1 MRMTVKRFLAVLLLT
16 ALLISGTGCACT
28 YLLYRLG
35 SDALTGTPAPAASPT
50 APRLELGSA
59 SQARPDVAF
68 SDMRYER
75 PDLDAL
81 EKELDALLA
90 DAKKGKKPVDELLGR
105 YQSIQAAY
113 NNADSQMS
121 LSYLL
126 YAMNVKTSEY
136 KDEYADLYAR
146 LNELDLTMTDASIA
160 LLESEKYGAAARAA
174 WGDEY
179 SDTVF
184 ENETLNSIEI
194 QPLLE
199 REQDLTFQYDELLS
213 SFELLDGGRRWT
225 VEALAPAYY
234 AGEIDYDEY
243 VRLYDRYYLELNREA
258 GKLFLDL
265 LAVRDNIAKTLGFGS
280 YAAYMYECYD
290 RDYTVVDSRNLQE
303 AVKRYIVP
311 VYIRASTE
319 SYADLSDI
327 SFDLDI
333 YFVKLQRAAKD
344 FSPLLLES
352 LNYMLRNDLYDFD
365 VSTDKMEGSFTT
377 YLSNYNAPFIFS
389 QWEGSSGNVRT
400 VIHELGHFTNY
411 YLNAL
416 VGWSVS
422 DPLDLAEVDSQGLE
436 LLFLRYYDTFFGKNA
451 KTAAAETLLD
461 AMYAIVT
468 GCMEDEFQQEVYQN
482 PSMTLDEMNEL
493 YLRLAGEYG
502 MQELYGFTGTEWV
515 GIPHTFQ
522 SPMYYIS
529 YATSMILSM
538 ELWDKSQVDYDAAR
552 NAYFAVLQREPYAK
566 LRSTA
571 ALNGLSDPLG
581 EGTIEH
587 LADTL
592 AGYFNLG

>member
-1 MRMTVKRFLAVLLLT
+1 MKIIVKRFLAVLLLT
-16 ALLISGTGCACT
+16 ALLASGTGCACT

-35 SDALTGTPAPAASPT
+35 SDALTGTPAPTMAPT

-59 SQARPDVAF
+59 SQAHPDVAF

-81 EKELDALLA
+81 EDGLDALLA
-90 DAKKGKKPVDELLGR
+90 DAKKGRKSVDEMLER
-105 YQSIQAAY
+105 YRSIQDAY

-126 YAMNVKTSEY
+126 YAMNVKTSDY

-160 LLESEKYGAAARAA
+160 LLESEKYGSAARAA
-174 WGDEY
+174 WGGEY

-184 ENETLNSIEI
+184 ENEALNSFEI

-199 REQDLTFQYDELLS
+199 QEQDLTFRYDELLS
-213 SFELLDGGRRWT
+213 SFELYDGGRRWT

-258 GKLFLDL
+258 GKLFIDL
-265 LAVRDNIAKTLGFGS
+265 LRVRDDIAKTLGFGS

-290 RDYTVVDSRNLQE
+290 RDYTVVDARALQQ
-303 AVKRYIVP
+303 AVKEHIVP

-319 SYADLSDI
+319 NYADLSDA

-333 YFVKLQRAAKD
+333 YFVKLQRAARD

-352 LNYMLRNDLYDFD
+352 LNYMLRNDLYDFN
-365 VSTDKMEGSFTT
+365 VSADKMEGSFTT

-436 LLFLRYYDTFFGKNA
+436 LLFLPYYDTFFGKNA
-451 KTAAAETLLD
+451 DTAAAETLLD

-482 PSMTLDEMNEL
+482 PNMTLDEMNEL

-538 ELWDKSQVDYDAAR
+538 ELWDKSQSDYDAAR
-552 NAYFAVLQREPYAK
+552 RAYFAILQREPYAK

-592 AGYFNLG
+592 AGYFDRG